1 MKILIATHNQD
12 KLREIRV
19 KVASLDVT
27 ILSQD
32 DFTDFPH
39 VEEDGETLEANAI
52 KKGLALAKLADLP
65 ALADDTGLEVDALDG
80 APGVFSARYSGPG
93 ATYDSNCDKLLREMV
108 GVPDEKRTARFRTV
122 LAFVEK
128 ENIKL
133 FEGIVEGTIT
143 RERRGSNGFGYDP
156 VFFATEKGMTLAEMS
171 LEEKN
176 VISHRGVALEKW
188 VAFLKHDRGL

>member
-65 ALADDTGLEVDALDG
+65 ALADDTGLEVD
-80 APGVFSARYSGPG
+80 
-93 ATYDSNCDKLLREMV
+93 
-108 GVPDEKRTARFRTV
+108 
-122 LAFVEK
+122 
-128 ENIKL
+128 
-133 FEGIVEGTIT
+133 
-143 RERRGSNGFGYDP
+143 
-156 VFFATEKGMTLAEMS
+156 
-171 LEEKN
+171 
-176 VISHRGVALEKW
+176 
-188 VAFLKHDRGL
+188 

>member
-1 MKILIATHNQD
+1 
-12 KLREIRV
+12 
-19 KVASLDVT
+19 
-27 ILSQD
+27 
-32 DFTDFPH
+32 
-39 VEEDGETLEANAI
+39 
-52 KKGLALAKLADLP
+52 
-65 ALADDTGLEVDALDG
+65 
-80 APGVFSARYSGPG
+80 RYSGPG